1 MHDQSRAD
9 ALWSDRRTA
18 ERAIAL
24 QVLRDDHEVRWTLAE
39 LQAAIE
45 DLSPSALAEALDR
58 MERHNIVVTCGEKNV
73 VASRSALH
81 LDALGMVSI

>member
-24 QVLRDDHEVRWTLAE
+24 QVLRHDHEVRWTLAE
-39 LQAAIE
+39 LQAEIE
-45 DLSPSALAEALDR
+45 DLAPSALADALDR
-58 MERHNIVVTCGEKNV
+58 VERHGIIMTCGENDV
-73 VASRSALH
+73 VASRCALH